1 MKPQTQS
8 KQEITERKFANPE
21 RVKVAKSKVFPL
33 ILPILPKQT
42 NEPKKTKNQKNKKTK
57 KKTKKTK
64 KTRLHT
70 PTLCIWPPPLG
81 VCNLV
86 FFFFVF
92 LVWVVNAHVPSRIA
106 RHCQWLQRSAC
117 GRCFGRTGEISGRTL
132 LFATFTLSGFANL
145 CSIIS
150 CFGSLVL
157 LENHVKTREK
167 CMYFWGELKALGP
180 GVGNSVI
187 EVFWT
192 YAKRQLR
199 NKGNL
204 WVCRTHFDIGIIKS
218 KSWINTCSNNS
229 K

>member
-1 MKPQTQS
+1 MCNGHPNQKTKKP
-8 KQEITERKFANPE
+8 
-21 RVKVAKSKVFPL
+21 
-33 ILPILPKQT
+33 
-42 NEPKKTKNQKNKKTK
+42 KNQKNQKTK
-57 KKTKKTK
+57 KPKKQK
-64 KTRLHT
+64 KQKNQDCT
-70 PTLCIWPPPLG
+70 PQPSAPDPLPLG
-81 VCNLV
+81 CAILV
-86 FFFFVF
+86 FLFFLIFCFFGFLFFCFFVF

-187 EVFWT
+187 EVF
-192 YAKRQLR
+192 
-199 NKGNL
+199 
-204 WVCRTHFDIGIIKS
+204 
-218 KSWINTCSNNS
+218 
-229 K
+229 

>member
-1 MKPQTQS
+1 MWKMSETKKP
-8 KQEITERKFANPE
+8 
-21 RVKVAKSKVFPL
+21 
-33 ILPILPKQT
+33 
-42 NEPKKTKNQKNKKTK
+42 KNQKNKKP
-57 KKTKKTK
+57 KKTK

-70 PTLCIWPPPLG
+70 PRGWGQMQRVG

-86 FFFFVF
+86 FFVFFVFLVFWFFVF

-187 EVFWT
+187 EVF
-192 YAKRQLR
+192 
-199 NKGNL
+199 
-204 WVCRTHFDIGIIKS
+204 
-218 KSWINTCSNNS
+218 
-229 K
+229 

>member
-1 MKPQTQS
+1 MYFNSTWHMCIDHP
-8 KQEITERKFANPE
+8 
-21 RVKVAKSKVFPL
+21 
-33 ILPILPKQT
+33 
-42 NEPKKTKNQKNKKTK
+42 NQKNKKTK
-57 KKTKKTK
+57 KQKTKKPKKTK
-64 KTRLHT
+64 KNKISHPNPLHLT
-70 PTLCIWPPPLG
+70 PSPWG
-81 VCNLV
+81 VQSCFFWFFWFFV
-86 FFFFVF
+86 FLFFCFFVF
-92 LVWVVNAHVPSRIA
+92 LVWVANAHVPSRIA

-187 EVFWT
+187 EVF
-192 YAKRQLR
+192 
-199 NKGNL
+199 
-204 WVCRTHFDIGIIKS
+204 
-218 KSWINTCSNNS
+218 
-229 K
+229 

>member
-1 MKPQTQS
+1 MCIYICIYIYIYRRGHPGS
-8 KQEITERKFANPE
+8 AVFALFFTHVSSTYTPLQ
-21 RVKVAKSKVFPL
+21 PL
-33 ILPILPKQT
+33 IISCNYTWHVCNGHPNQKT
-42 NEPKKTKNQKNKKTK
+42 KKPKNQKKQDC
-57 KKTKKTK
+57 
-64 KTRLHT
+64 T
-70 PTLCIWPPPLG
+70 PQPSAPDPLPLG
-81 VCNLV
+81 CAILV
-86 FFFFVF
+86 FLFFLVFCFFGF

-187 EVFWT
+187 EVF
-192 YAKRQLR
+192 
-199 NKGNL
+199 
-204 WVCRTHFDIGIIKS
+204 
-218 KSWINTCSNNS
+218 
-229 K
+229 